1 MTEHRDGQIMTC
13 DATVITGTGRTGT
26 TFLVALLTLC
36 GAPTGFNEKEVNQT
50 VHGTAAHAGLE
61 VAPTI
66 RNGVIVCT
74 QNPNREV
81 FKQPQLADE
90 SRVQRWVNAT
100 NLHTVIV
107 PMRPMEDAAKS
118 REFQTKHHDP
128 HRGGFYHANSV
139 PSQIS
144 YLEHSVNYLMW
155 QLSRHLQIE
164 TITLSYPEHVL
175 DWKYSY
181 AKLLPLLKRYFISME
196 RFKTMHT
203 RLSRKS
209 YVHSFS
215 AAPDTLAWPSH
226 GIKK

>member
-1 MTEHRDGQIMTC
+1 MGFDG
-13 DATVITGTGRTGT
+13 G
-26 TFLVALLTLC
+26 
-36 GAPTGFNEKEVNQT
+36 EVNHT
-50 VHGTAAHAGLE
+50 VYGTAAHAGLE

-66 RNGVIVCT
+66 RNGVIICT
-74 QNPNREV
+74 QNPSREV

-107 PMRPMEDAAKS
+107 PMRPMVDAARS
-118 REFQTKHHDP
+118 REFQTEHHDP
-128 HRGGFYHANSV
+128 KRGGFYHANSV

-155 QLSRHLQIE
+155 QLSRQIQIE

-181 AKLLPLLKRYFISME
+181 AKLLPLLKRYYISME
-196 RFKTMHT
+196 RFKSMHT
-203 RLSRKS
+203 RLSRKGF
-209 YVHSFS
+209 VHSFS
-215 AAPDTLAWPSH
+215 AAPDTQASQSREN
-226 GIKK
+226 KD